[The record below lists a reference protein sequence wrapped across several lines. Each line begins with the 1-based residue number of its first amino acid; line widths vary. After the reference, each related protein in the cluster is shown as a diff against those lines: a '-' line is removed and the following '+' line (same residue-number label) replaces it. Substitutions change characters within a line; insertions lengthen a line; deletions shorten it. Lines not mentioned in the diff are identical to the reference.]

1 MKYRPP
7 LGLLK
12 PLDRSRTVRIDFN
25 VARDSRWLTRSAS
38 RPLPP
43 ALSRCPLTNLVGEDN
58 QRRRTPAVLRPWTLA
73 GPTDAAGALNRT
85 VHLQD
90 ADGCESSLSV
100 EVTPARLP
108 CHRWRRGARAQ
119 DLHGPDQARFRGS
132 ESSLSTP
139 AAGREALV
147 RMNAV

>member
-12 PLDRSRTVRIDFN
+12 PSDWCCTVRIDFN

-85 VHLQD
+85 VCICKTRT
-90 ADGCESSLSV
+90 AV
-100 EVTPARLP
+100 RARCPL
-108 CHRWRRGARAQ
+108 RSRRRGCHAIDGAGELEPRTFTAPIKP
-119 DLHGPDQARFRGS
+119 GFEAASPPFPRRP
-132 ESSLSTP
+132 P
-139 AAGREALV
+139 AV
-147 RMNAV
+147 RLWCG

>member
-1 MKYRPP
+1 M
-7 LGLLK
+7 
-12 PLDRSRTVRIDFN
+12 DFN
-25 VARDSRWLTRSAS
+25 VAGSCHCSCARRLGRSSAE
-38 RPLPP
+38 PLP
-43 ALSRCPLTNLVGEDN
+43 AVTNLVGEDN
-58 QRRRTPAVLRPWTLA
+58 GRT
-73 GPTDAAGALNRT
+73 ALIE
-85 VHLQD
+85 QD

>member
-1 MKYRPP
+1 MAAIDGAGHGVVGVSSTVGDSGVDG
-7 LGLLK
+7 GLLK
-12 PLDRSRTVRIDFN
+12 PSDWCCTVRIDFN

-100 EVTPARLP
+100 EVTPAWWT
-108 CHRWRRGARAQ
+108 CG
-119 DLHGPDQARFRGS
+119 
-132 ESSLSTP
+132 
-139 AAGREALV
+139 
-147 RMNAV
+147 